1 MEFDAMIRTSRLIRA
16 TEIAGEG
23 PRQLPFDVA
32 VLTHDERHVRR
43 KVITLAHGDRVLVDF
58 AETLV
63 LEDRDVLVLEDG
75 RHAEIIAAEEELLAV
90 CGRDGVH
97 LARLAW
103 HIGNRHLAAEID
115 AERILILRDHVI
127 KSMLEGLG
135 ATVSEVLEPFS
146 PLRGAYSG
154 EAGHDH
160 APVGHSHG
168 HHHDHG
174 HAHEHD
180 DHRDVSGQHSHEHSA
195 PHGSHRHDE

>member
-1 MEFDAMIRTSRLIRA
+1 MIRTTRLIRA
-16 TEIAGEG
+16 AEIAGEG

-32 VLTHDERHVRR
+32 VLTRDERHVRR

-90 CGRDGVH
+90 RGRDGVH

-103 HIGNRHLAAEID
+103 HIGNRHLAAEIE
-115 AERILILRDHVI
+115 AGRILILRDHVI

-146 PLRGAYSG
+146 PLGGAYSG
-154 EAGHDH
+154 EVGHGHDH
-160 APVGHSHG
+160 APAEHSHG
-168 HHHDHG
+168 HRHDHG

-180 DHRDVSGQHSHEHSA
+180 HHRHVSGQHSHQPLSS
-195 PHGSHRHDE
+195 HGSRSHDE